1 MAVTQA
7 RRLALFAAARR
18 TLGRDEAETLMEVVV
33 PDGAELVTKA
43 DLRSDLAELRSW
55 FSTLLLTVSLA
66 QTAVTVTLVVA
77 LRG

>member
-1 MAVTQA
+1 M
-7 RRLALFAAARR
+7 
-18 TLGRDEAETLMEVVV
+18 AETLMEVVV
-33 PDGAELVTKA
+33 PDGAELVTRA
-43 DLRSDLAELRSW
+43 DLKADLAELRSW